1 MGEFLD
7 LLVTLAEGLT
17 VILVLF
23 IIFLVGEIRDV
34 RKEKS

>member
-23 IIFLVGEIRDV
+23 IILLVGEIRDA
-34 RKEKS
+34 RKEIR

>member
-7 LLVTLAEGLT
+7 LSVTLAEGLT
-17 VILVLF
+17 VIFVLF
-23 IIFLVGEIRDV
+23 LIFLVGEIRDA